1 MKNSIL
7 ILFVILH
14 FISFANPAEDFQR
27 AEKETIEAELKIYP
41 NPARNDRVTIS
52 FQSPDISEIRF
63 MDITGKEVI
72 KEIYEFPTQKAVV
85 KISEIPN
92 GIYIVQIKTTQNR
105 WIAKKLMVSK
115 N

>member
-14 FISFANPAEDFQR
+14 LTSFANPAEDLQR
-27 AEKETIEAELKIYP
+27 TEKEAIAAALKIYP
-41 NPARNDRVTIS
+41 NPARNDRVTVS
-52 FQSPDISEIRF
+52 FQSPDIAEIRF

-72 KEIYEFPTQKAVV
+72 KEIYDFPVQKAVV
-85 KISEIPN
+85 TINEIPN
-92 GIYIVQIKTTQNR
+92 GIYIVQIKTTDNR
-105 WIAKKLMVSK
+105 VIAKKLMVSK